1 MKVLNLYSTSR
12 LAIPVIAV
20 ICLLAT
26 TVFAPDTQAR
36 GRYEPTIPAIE
47 LGTAANYKVFAG
59 AAITAPNSAIYG
71 SIAAGAA
78 ITVHNTFVTGNT
90 YAKAAVTPSYG
101 GSYYSPEVDATRADL
116 EMAWNDASNR
126 TKKTIILSGDLAGR
140 TLKPGHYHF
149 NEAISLGGS
158 TQHLTLDAEYN
169 SNAVFL
175 FTGDAAMNTS
185 AGRRIILINLADS
198 NRVFWKI
205 DGAITAGAN
214 TVLRGIFMTKAAITL
229 GANTETHGALLSL
242 DAAVTID
249 SGIVI

>member
-26 TVFAPDTQAR
+26 TVLAPDTQAR
-36 GRYEPTIPAIE
+36 GGPIIPAIE
-47 LGTAANYKVFAG
+47 LGAAANYKVFAG

-78 ITVHNTFVTGNT
+78 ITIHDTFVYGDT

-101 GSYYSPEVDATRADL
+101 NSHYSPDVDATRADL
-116 EMAWNDASNR
+116 ETAWNDASNR
-126 TKKTIILSGDLAGR
+126 AKNTIELSGDLAGR
-140 TLKPGHYHF
+140 HLKPGHYHF
-149 NEAISLGGS
+149 NEAISIGGS
-158 TQHLTLDAEYN
+158 TQHLILDAEHN
-169 SNAVFL
+169 ENAVFL

-185 AGRRIILINLADS
+185 AGRRIILINSAD
-198 NRVFWKI
+198 NFKVFWKV
-205 DGAITAGAN
+205 DGAITVGAN

-229 GANTETHGALLSL
+229 GANSEVHGALLSL

-249 SGIVI
+249 SGIVQ

>member
-36 GRYEPTIPAIE
+36 GRYEPTIPAIK
-47 LGTAANYKVFAG
+47 LGIAANYKVFAG

-71 SIAAGAA
+71 NIAAGAA
-78 ITVHNTFVTGNT
+78 VTVHNTFVTGNT
-90 YAKAAVTPSYG
+90 DAKAAVTPSYG
-101 GSYYSPEVDATRADL
+101 GSHYSPEVDAARADL
-116 EMAWNDASNR
+116 EIAWNDASNR

-140 TLKPGHYHF
+140 ILKPGHYHF

-158 TQHLTLDAEYN
+158 TQHLTLDADYN